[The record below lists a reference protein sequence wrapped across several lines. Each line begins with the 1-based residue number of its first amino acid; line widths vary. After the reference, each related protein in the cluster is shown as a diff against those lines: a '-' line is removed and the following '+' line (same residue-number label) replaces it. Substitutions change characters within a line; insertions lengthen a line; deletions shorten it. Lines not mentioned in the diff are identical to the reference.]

1 LLLRSKRHA
10 KFLPNA
16 SKKFGKRFKAID
28 ISATKA
34 HIFTMLQAVI
44 FDFDGVIVDSEPW
57 HHKAFNTVLE
67 ADHIQIEW
75 DLYQELY
82 IGFDDRD
89 ALKTA
94 FKKAHKHLS
103 SKKLAERISQK
114 ATLFEHY
121 ATSGEI
127 SPLPGAIQL
136 IKSIPIR
143 LPVGLCSGALRS
155 DIEPIITAHRI
166 KENFRTIVSAEDTK
180 KSKPHPAPYQLA
192 LENLKISEPA
202 NAVAIEDT
210 PAGIRSAKTA
220 GMKVLAVTTSFA
232 AEHLT
237 EADAIANSLENVNR
251 KTLEDMIL

>member
-1 LLLRSKRHA
+1 LLLKSKPHA
-10 KFLPNA
+10 KFPPNA

-28 ISATKA
+28 IPATKA

-57 HHKAFNTVLE
+57 HHKAFNAVLK
-67 ADHIQIEW
+67 ADHIKIEW
-75 DLYQELY
+75 DLYQDLY

-103 SKKLAERISQK
+103 SKKLTERIAQK
-114 ATLFEHY
+114 AAVFEQY
-121 ATSGEI
+121 ATSGQLTT
-127 SPLPGAIQL
+127 LPGAIQL

-155 DIEPIITAHRI
+155 DIEPIITTHGI
-166 KENFRTIVSAEDTK
+166 KENFRTIVTAEDTK
-180 KSKPHPAPYQLA
+180 KSKPDPAPYKLA
-192 LENLKISEPA
+192 LENLKITEPA
-202 NAVAIEDT
+202 NAIAIEDT
-210 PAGIRSAKTA
+210 PAGIHSAKAA
-220 GMKVLAVTTSFA
+220 GMKVLAVTTSFS
-232 AEHLT
+232 AEYLT
-237 EADAIANSLENVNR
+237 EADAIAKSLENVNR